1 MVVST
6 PDLIRDLE
14 EVIAALDRR
23 APQIGQAGEETIG
36 RDAAVLRAK
45 AIDRLTQLG
54 PSPAMTVT
62 SNAGTRKPG

>member
-1 MVVST
+1 MEMST
-6 PDLIRDLE
+6 PDLIGDLE

-23 APQIGQAGEETIG
+23 VPQIEQAGEETIA

-45 AIDRLTQLG
+45 AIDRLTQLR